1 MWTLSISTVT
11 GRRSRLHNPRRCL
24 QAGDRPMIALDVD
37 EPLWHLS
44 RNGCTLRDPENGAC
58 PKRAGCPVADLCWP
72 GRIKVGTR
80 VELRT

>member
-1 MWTLSISTVT
+1 
-11 GRRSRLHNPRRCL
+11 
-24 QAGDRPMIALDVD
+24 MIALDVD